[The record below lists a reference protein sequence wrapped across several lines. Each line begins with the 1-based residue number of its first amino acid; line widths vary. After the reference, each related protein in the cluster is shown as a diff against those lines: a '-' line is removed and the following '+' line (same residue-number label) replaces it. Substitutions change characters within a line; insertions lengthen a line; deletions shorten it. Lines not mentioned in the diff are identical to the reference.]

1 MAGSG
6 LLPEAYGQ
14 ADSYEIVRSFF
25 DTIDRAAPGTDVLNR
40 MIYSEFKLRL
50 PELLLMRVDKIGMS
64 VSIEPRVP
72 FLDHL
77 LVEFTMNLP
86 MEQKVQ
92 GGIAKSLF
100 KEAVRGVLP
109 DDVIDRRKMGFG
121 APMVQWLRGPFG
133 EAMRAEL
140 VSTHFF
146 DRFPGSRR
154 AVVDMLDRHRAGSA
168 DFALYVWTI
177 YNAVAWYDYWVD
189 GGREVRVA

>member
-1 MAGSG
+1 
-6 LLPEAYGQ
+6 
-14 ADSYEIVRSFF
+14 
-25 DTIDRAAPGTDVLNR
+25 

-86 MEQKVQ
+86 MELKVE
-92 GGIAKSLF
+92 GGVAKSLF

-109 DDVIDRRKMGFG
+109 DDVIDRPKMGFG

-140 VSTHFF
+140 LSTRFF
-146 DRFPGSRR
+146 DRFPASRN
-154 AVVDMLDRHRAGSA
+154 AVVGMLDRHRAGQA

-177 YNAVAWYDYWVD
+177 YNAVAWFDYWVD